1 MKKNLLINID
11 DVSGIKADKESHAK
25 EIWRRLYADSR
36 HFRFGCVIC
45 RCYSTI

>member
-25 EIWRRLYADSR
+25 KSGEDCEKIKPLWRV
-36 HFRFGCVIC
+36 C
-45 RCYSTI
+45 